1 MSDASIET
9 KEILVS
15 VQANGII
22 RRADTGYLIARFSD
36 GVAYDSLVVY
46 DPKPCAE
53 LEADNR
59 RLREALGNIS
69 RQHLESEVPE
79 DERDGG
85 DYRGAYDCMIRVA
98 RAALASTEP
107 EVCRWRPYRGGWGTG
122 CGEATDKRNNSHRY
136 CGYCGKPL
144 VVVNE
149 EDSDG

>member
-22 RRADTGYLIARFSD
+22 RRADTGYLIARLSD

-59 RLREALGNIS
+59 RLREALDSLVDYGGS
-69 RQHLESEVPE
+69 VTGE
-79 DERDGG
+79 D
-85 DYRGAYDCMIRVA
+85 A
-98 RAALASTEP
+98 REMQQIADTALASTEP
-107 EVCRWRPYRGGWGTG
+107 EVCR
-122 CGEATDKRNNSHRY
+122 CTDRQAEEDY
-136 CGYCGKPL
+136 CGACGKRL

-149 EDSDG
+149 EDSDGK